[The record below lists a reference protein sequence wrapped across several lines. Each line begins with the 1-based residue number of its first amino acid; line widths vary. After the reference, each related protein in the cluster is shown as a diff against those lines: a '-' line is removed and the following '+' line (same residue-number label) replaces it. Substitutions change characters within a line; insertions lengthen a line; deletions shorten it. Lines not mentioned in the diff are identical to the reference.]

1 LELIVHLIYYDEVKY
16 DPPKQPSYWLGGI
29 CVSDDIVADLERQV
43 SDIANRAFGSPLLSK
58 ETEIHGVELCRGNGA
73 FKGRDFGERL
83 GFLKDLLA
91 VIAREDVSR
100 IRVKVNPEKITHSAK
115 PPAGIAFMFSVEKA
129 NELLSEKDTRGM
141 LFGDYDEPAIGTSV
155 ATLSQFREG
164 GTQWARSKP
173 IDRLIDTVHFAKSHH
188 SRMIQLADIYLYCQ
202 QFAWGDNQ
210 SSWRKAVNEVIQASG
225 VLAATKWKDWPSEAV
240 WYR

>member
-1 LELIVHLIYYDEVKY
+1 MHLIYYDEVKF

-29 CVSDDIVADLERQV
+29 CVPEEIIGDLESQV
-43 SDIANRAFGSPLLSK
+43 SDVANRAFGSALLSK

-83 GFLKDLLA
+83 AFLTELLA
-91 VIAREDVSR
+91 IIAREDVFR
-100 IRVKVNPEKITHSAK
+100 IRIKVNPDKILHSAK
-115 PPAGIAFMFSVEKA
+115 PPADIAFMFFVEKT
-129 NELLSEKDTRGM
+129 NELLREKDVRGM

-164 GTQWARSKP
+164 GTQWARGRS

-210 SSWRKAVNEVIQASG
+210 STWRKAVYEVIKVSG
-225 VLAATKWKDWPSEAV
+225 VLVPTKLKDWPSEAV